1 MLPSPASLWHHKWIP
16 MTFDQF
22 NTMVSDHARPVILLE
37 GTRQVP
43 EADLPVLTAFTRW
56 LAMRYPQAVFRSG
69 NAAGSDTAFAD
80 GIKAVDPGRL
90 ELILPVTNHR
100 RPLSAYPERTVALD
114 QVSKAAEESAAWI
127 TSQAS
132 PIYGSMMEKRNRIPR
147 VRAKANYLIRDT
159 AKVTGIEESGY
170 LPADVGI
177 FYVNTT
183 DPMKGGTGHTIRVCQ
198 SLAVPVI
205 FQDEWLGWM

>member
-1 MLPSPASLWHHKWIP
+1 MITYSEYNSLVTGLP
-16 MTFDQF
+16 
-22 NTMVSDHARPVILLE
+22 RPIILLE

-43 EADLPVLTAFTRW
+43 ESDLPALTAFARW
-56 LAMRYPQAVFRSG
+56 LAMRYPHAVFRSG

-80 GIKAVDPGRL
+80 GVKAVDPGRL

-132 PIYGSMMEKRNRIPR
+132 AKYESLMEKRDKVPR
-147 VRAKANYLIRDT
+147 LRAKANYLIRDT
-159 AKVTGIEESGY
+159 AKVTGIGESGY

-177 FYVNTT
+177 FYVNTA

-198 SLAVPVI
+198 SLSVPVI
-205 FQDEWLGWM
+205 FQDEWMGWM